1 MHGLADA
8 VSGDSGQA
16 DAGFGFGLAGV
27 ARDGQELQT
36 VGRLAAQAGDG
47 LAGLIDAEVA
57 VDLALR
63 IGERHQGNLEV
74 EGLAAGFHADRQA
87 QGRGLAAKAL
97 QPGLQRQARIADAQ
111 AG

>member
-47 LAGLIDAEVA
+47 LAGLIDAWRPRMKTWGRSVGKSTGLIEA
-57 VDLALR
+57 RAGAR
-63 IGERHQGNLEV
+63 PSERRACQ
-74 EGLAAGFHADRQA
+74 
-87 QGRGLAAKAL
+87 
-97 QPGLQRQARIADAQ
+97 
-111 AG
+111 